1 LKSTQISWKKTQ
13 KNERPEEKKK
23 RQKKNP
29 FDSLLTYGWEV
40 KTNVGYL
47 PCWLEEFELE
57 VLILVSKN

>member
-1 LKSTQISWKKTQ
+1 LNSTQISWKRTK

-23 RQKKNP
+23 KNS
-29 FDSLLTYGWEV
+29 FDSLLTYDWEV

-47 PCWLEEFELE
+47 PDWLEEFELE